1 MRISRVFFPFLALFT
16 LILAVTRMVEAAVTM
31 ESYSA
36 AWLGNHQQVLVQ
48 WKTATEVSNAGFRL
62 YRSDSANFA
71 PGTQNRIATVIS
83 QNGGSPIGATY
94 VYTDTPPGF
103 QTFYYILQA
112 VDINA
117 ATEEFGPFPA
127 LDATPTLT
135 PTATNT
141 AQATATATNTVPA
154 TATASATATPSPSPT
169 STVAPGATPVA
180 TVTPGLPVANP
191 AQPQPPLP
199 PAFQP
204 QSFPPTLTP
213 FPTPT
218 ALEIAQ
224 ALQTSTVLAP
234 LASPP
239 PTRAAPSPT
248 ARASDSSS
256 DNPFGLVQIVYATG
270 LVTLLGLGCFGFAIL
285 AVAGLLLWR
294 HYKR

>member
-1 MRISRVFFPFLALFT
+1 MRISRIIFLFLALF
-16 LILAVTRMVEAAVTM
+16 ILTPAVARRVEAAVTM

-62 YRSDSANFA
+62 YRSDSANLA

-83 QNGGSPIGATY
+83 QNGGSPIGAAY

-103 QTFYYILQA
+103 QSFYYILQA

-127 LDATPTLT
+127 LDATPTPT

-141 AQATATATNTVPA
+141 TQPTATS
-154 TATASATATPSPSPT
+154 TATSTPLPSPT
-169 STVAPGATPVA
+169 STLPPSVTPVTPA
-180 TVTPGLPVANP
+180 TPGLPVANP

-218 ALEIAQ
+218 AIEIAQ

>member
-1 MRISRVFFPFLALFT
+1 MRISKIIFLFLVLFI
-16 LILAVTRMVEAAVTM
+16 LIPAVARRVEAAVTM

-36 AWLGNHQQVLVQ
+36 EWMGNHQQVLVQ
-48 WKTATEVSNAGFRL
+48 WKTATEVSNTGFRL
-62 YRSDSANFA
+62 YRSNSANFT
-71 PGTQNRIATVIS
+71 PGTQSRIATVIS
-83 QNGGSPIGATY
+83 QNGGSPIGAAY

-127 LDATPTLT
+127 LNATPTLT

-141 AQATATATNTVPA
+141 TR
-154 TATASATATPSPSPT
+154 ATATPTAT
-169 STVAPGATPVA
+169 STPLPSLTSTLPPSVTPVA
-180 TVTPGLPVANP
+180 SATPGLPVANP

-248 ARASDSSS
+248 ARASDAYS

-285 AVAGLLLWR
+285 AVAGFLLWR